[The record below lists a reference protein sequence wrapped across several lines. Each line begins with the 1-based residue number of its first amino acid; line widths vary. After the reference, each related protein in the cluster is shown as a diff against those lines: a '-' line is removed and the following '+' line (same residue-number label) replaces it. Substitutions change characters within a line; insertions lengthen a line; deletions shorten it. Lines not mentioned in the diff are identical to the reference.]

1 MVWKLDVPE
10 QVIKNPVR
18 SISVH
23 SDVVLSMSFNTDGSR
38 LATSCKDKKIR
49 LINPHTG
56 TLLQVCVALSLMFLS
71 ICHAHAHV
79 FEAHIIRWNQSWV
92 LTSFISITLPS
103 PSLIPSLNLNYE
115 LGHRQHTVCAL
126 AQKCTSPCLPLWHHT
141 SKSNTFKKTIA
152 AWLICYPEVS
162 ISPESYI
169 HTVMSLHVTRMN
181 TRLIHNLFPFTGQ
194 VWLIFVMIKMCIFWK
209 RKRKG
214 MCIYF

>member
-23 SDVVLSMSFNTDGSR
+23 SDVVLSMSFSTDGSR

-49 LINPHTG
+49 LINPRTG
-56 TLLQVCVALSLMFLS
+56 TLLQVCVALSHMFLS
-71 ICHAHAHV
+71 ICHAHVHV
-79 FEAHIIRWNQSWV
+79 SEAHIIRWKQSWV
-92 LTSFISITLPS
+92 LTSFISITLPR

-115 LGHRQHTVCAL
+115 LWHRQHTVCAL
-126 AQKCTSPCLPLWHHT
+126 AQKCTCLPLWHHT
-141 SKSNTFKKTIA
+141 SKYNTFKKPLQPGWSVTQRSA
-152 AWLICYPEVS
+152 SVLHSHCHVS
-162 ISPESYI
+162 SRDLDEHKTS
-169 HTVMSLHVTRMN
+169 V
-181 TRLIHNLFPFTGQ
+181 HNLFPFTGQ
-194 VWLIFVMIKMCIFWK
+194 VWLIFVMTKMCIFWK